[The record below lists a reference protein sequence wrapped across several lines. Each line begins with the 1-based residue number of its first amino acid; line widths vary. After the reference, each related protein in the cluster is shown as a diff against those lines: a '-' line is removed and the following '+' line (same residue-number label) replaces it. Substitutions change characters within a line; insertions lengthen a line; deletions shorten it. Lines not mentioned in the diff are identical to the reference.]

1 MADAQ
6 RALRIVKHLLDFLNQ
21 QGAGLT
27 LPSVLRFW
35 TPDVPREWYSNAA
48 HERAVV
54 ISPNHYHSIR
64 LHKGTISGPLFPDG
78 DLVIERTK
86 YFDFDGDR
94 TWQALRQA
102 DAM

>member
-35 TPDVPREWYSNAA
+35 TPDVPNPVAKATSSEVAA
-48 HERAVV
+48 H
-54 ISPNHYHSIR
+54 N
-64 LHKGTISGPLFPDG
+64 
-78 DLVIERTK
+78 
-86 YFDFDGDR
+86 
-94 TWQALRQA
+94 A
-102 DAM
+102 DA